1 MCNSTSCKM
10 ESLRLVVAY
19 VVRPYTLPRQVKNS
33 TCGVIKSEEKES
45 ECVASAIPLGVDA
58 VAMCRGVAGLVGKR
72 KAANDYLYTSLG
84 ELKRMWVVG
93 VAPFA
98 YAFALEIDGKGT
110 AVAANI
116 AQPKFFASCQHPF
129 QAVGRIRSARLGIF

>member
-1 MCNSTSCKM
+1 M
-10 ESLRLVVAY
+10 EGLKRRVA
-19 VVRPYTLPRQVKNS
+19 VRGKVRPLHTITATLPRKRALSRQVKNS

-58 VAMCRGVAGLVGKR
+58 VAMCSLVAGLVGKR
-72 KAANDYLYTSLG
+72 KAANDYLYTSFG

-98 YAFALEIDGKGT
+98 YAFASEVNGKGT

-116 AQPKFFASCQHPF
+116 AQPKFFA
-129 QAVGRIRSARLGIF
+129 G